1 MKKFFTSL
9 RKEGEG
15 KSPSKGSGKSPSKGS
30 LWKAVVAHR
39 DEIPEKAY
47 TETCYEIDARELTEF
62 HCAVCFEEASK
73 VENILRED
81 PSWLDSRDWYR
92 RTALHLAC
100 ATGRAEVVRL
110 LIKRKCKLNLSDN
123 KKRTALMKAVQC
135 QEEECVTILLKAL
148 AEVDRQDAYGN
159 TALHYAVSQQNVSIA
174 KQLLSSGAFIDRRNK
189 SHLTPLLLA
198 VSRKEEEMVKFLL
211 AFGANIN
218 AVDKL
223 KRNAFM
229 LAKESQSSRVLS
241 LLQDHV
247 DRMALG
253 QNLDNDTLASGFNRN
268 RIPQQIS
275 QDKEEK
281 ILENPSQ
288 ISNPVDEITEDPM
301 FRISIKP
308 DIYGK
313 PDTDSFS
320 EHLDV
325 DTKNVLPPGVI
336 KQMTAY
342 GRHMKTVQAKF
353 TVRTEDGTMFEDSI
367 FNDPPVVPSLPTA
380 SVDVQGFH
388 DPFLQ
393 PPGPGLKASFKSS
406 TKPGS
411 TEEETTKP
419 AGLREENG
427 MSIIENAPREQNVMS
442 LLL

>member
-9 RKEGEG
+9 RKEGE
-15 KSPSKGSGKSPSKGS
+15 GKSPSKGS

-174 KQLLSSGAFIDRRNK
+174 KQLLSHGAFIDRRNK

-229 LAKESQSSRVLS
+229 LAKESQSTRVLS

-253 QNLDNDTLASGFNRN
+253 QNLDDTFAIGFNRN

-301 FRISIKP
+301 FRISIKA

-325 DTKNVLPPGVI
+325 DTKNVLP
-336 KQMTAY
+336 
-342 GRHMKTVQAKF
+342 
-353 TVRTEDGTMFEDSI
+353 
-367 FNDPPVVPSLPTA
+367 
-380 SVDVQGFH
+380 
-388 DPFLQ
+388 
-393 PPGPGLKASFKSS
+393 
-406 TKPGS
+406 PGS